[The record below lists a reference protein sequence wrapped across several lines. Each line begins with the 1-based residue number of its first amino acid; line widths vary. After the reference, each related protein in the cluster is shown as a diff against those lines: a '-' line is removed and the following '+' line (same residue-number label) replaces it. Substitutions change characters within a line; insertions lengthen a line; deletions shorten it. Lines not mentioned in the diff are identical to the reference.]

1 MSRKKDYERAMQ
13 QMMAAFQQAQ
23 QPSQFETQLTSEWNN
38 IGNWLNAK
46 DYRNMPAGVNVDLLP
61 IAEYQKMRQ
70 MMRGRD
76 DGGQGAKGANT
87 NMLAQQQKTLSD
99 DMFTRDW
106 GNAYENKVG
115 DLQNRRDALANGLQ
129 QSHTNRMGMGVQ
141 GSQAYLQA
149 LQNKPKSFW
158 SNLLPSILSGGS
170 QIASAF
176 I

>member
-1 MSRKKDYERAMQ
+1 MGKKKYDQYMEQ
-13 QMMAAFQQAQ
+13 LLAAIRQAQ
-23 QPSQFETQLTSEWNN
+23 QPSQFEQQATTEWNN

-99 DMFTRDW
+99 DMFTRGW
-106 GNAYENKVG
+106 GGQYEQAVG
-115 DLQNRRDALANGLQ
+115 GLQDRRDALANGLQ
-129 QSHTNRMGMGVQ
+129 SAHTGRMGVGIQ
-141 GSQAYLQA
+141 GAQSMLQAYQSR
-149 LQNKPKSFW
+149 PKSFW
-158 SNLLPSILSGGS
+158 SSLLPSMISGGA
-170 QIASAF
+170 QIGAAF